1 MALARWK
8 NCVEQSLKRN
18 TEQVEW
24 RRASQV
30 WRESETSPEVTMTA
44 FRQGDAEDMLHNY
57 GARLSQRIG
66 SLFLAIVILILVYA
80 SVAYVPAGHVGVLTL
95 FGRVTDDVLQ
105 EGTHFVNP
113 FKINNT
119 MSIRTQELKE
129 TASVPS
135 DEGLVMTLDTSLLFR
150 LSPEKAAE
158 VFRTIGPNYVQVVV
172 EPNLRSTIRAVTSQ
186 HSANALYTG
195 AREEVAQQINK
206 ELVQQ
211 LGARGVEVQS
221 VLLRDIQLPQ
231 MLKGSIEAKQQAEQD
246 SLRMAFILQ
255 KEKQEADRKRI
266 EAQGIRDFQTTVA
279 QGISQ
284 QLLEWKGIEAT
295 ERLSASTNT
304 KIVIIG
310 NTKNGLPLVLEPK

>member
-1 MALARWK
+1 
-8 NCVEQSLKRN
+8 LKCN
-18 TEQVEW
+18 TGQVEW

-66 SLFLAIVILILVYA
+66 YLLLAIVILILVYA

-95 FGRVTDDVLQ
+95 FGRVTGDVLQ

>member
-1 MALARWK
+1 MDT
-8 NCVEQSLKRN
+8 SL
-18 TEQVEW
+18 
-24 RRASQV
+24 
-30 WRESETSPEVTMTA
+30 EVTMSA
-44 FRQGDAEDMLHNY
+44 FRSDDAENLLRGY
-57 GARLSQRIG
+57 GSRLGNSLARKAGFVL
-66 SLFLAIVILILVYA
+66 LAILILILVWS

-95 FGRVTDDVLQ
+95 FGRVTGDVLQ

-119 MSIRTQELKE
+119 MSVRTQELKE

-158 VFRTIGPNYVQVVV
+158 VFRTIGPNYVAVVV

-206 ELVQQ
+206 ELVEQ

-295 ERLSASTNT
+295 ERLAASTNA
-304 KIVIIG
+304 KVVIIG
-310 NTKNGLPLVLEPK
+310 NSKNGLPLVLEPK

>member
-1 MALARWK
+1 
-8 NCVEQSLKRN
+8 
-18 TEQVEW
+18 
-24 RRASQV
+24 
-30 WRESETSPEVTMTA
+30 
-44 FRQGDAEDMLHNY
+44 MLHRY
-57 GARLSQRIG
+57 GSGLPQKLG
-66 SLFLAIVILILVYA
+66 FLLLAILIVILVWA

-95 FGRVTDDVLQ
+95 FGRVTGDVLQ

-119 MSIRTQELKE
+119 MSVRTQELKE

-158 VFRTIGPNYVQVVV
+158 VFRTIGPNYVAVVV

-195 AREEVAQQINK
+195 AREEVAQQITK
-206 ELVQQ
+206 ELVGQ

-295 ERLSASTNT
+295 ERLAASTNA
-304 KIVIIG
+304 KVVIIG
-310 NTKNGLPLVLEPK
+310 NPKNGLPLVLEPK

>member
-1 MALARWK
+1 
-8 NCVEQSLKRN
+8 
-18 TEQVEW
+18 
-24 RRASQV
+24 
-30 WRESETSPEVTMTA
+30 MTA

-66 SLFLAIVILILVYA
+66 SLLLAIVILILVYA

-95 FGRVTDDVLQ
+95 FGRVTGDVLQ

>member
-1 MALARWK
+1 MAARQLGLAR
-8 NCVEQSLKRN
+8 
-18 TEQVEW
+18 
-24 RRASQV
+24 
-30 WRESETSPEVTMTA
+30 SETSPEVTMTA

-95 FGRVTDDVLQ
+95 FGRVTGDVLQ

>member
-1 MALARWK
+1 MSAFRSEDAENLLHGYGSKLGNSLAR
-8 NCVEQSLKRN
+8 
-18 TEQVEW
+18 
-24 RRASQV
+24 RAG
-30 WRESETSPEVTMTA
+30 
-44 FRQGDAEDMLHNY
+44 F
-57 GARLSQRIG
+57 
-66 SLFLAIVILILVYA
+66 FLVAILILILVWS

-95 FGRVTDDVLQ
+95 FGRVTGDVLQ

-119 MSIRTQELKE
+119 MSVRTQELKE

-158 VFRTIGPNYVQVVV
+158 VFRTIGPNYVMVVV

-195 AREEVAQQINK
+195 AREEVAQQINS

-295 ERLSASTNT
+295 ERLAGSTNA
-304 KIVIIG
+304 KVVIIG
-310 NTKNGLPLVLEPK
+310 NSKNGLPLVLEPK

>member
-1 MALARWK
+1 
-8 NCVEQSLKRN
+8 
-18 TEQVEW
+18 
-24 RRASQV
+24 
-30 WRESETSPEVTMTA
+30 MTA
-44 FRQGDAEDMLHNY
+44 FRQGDAEDMIRNY
-57 GARLSQRIG
+57 GSKLGSSLPQRAGI
-66 SLFLAIVILILVYA
+66 LVLVILALILIWA
-80 SVAYVPAGHVGVLTL
+80 SVAYVPSGHVGVLTL
-95 FGRVTDDVLQ
+95 FGRVTGDILP

-113 FKINNT
+113 FKVNNT
-119 MSIRTQELKE
+119 MSIRVQELKE
-129 TASVPS
+129 TATVPS

-150 LSPEKAAE
+150 LSPEKAAD
-158 VFRTIGPNYVQVVV
+158 VFQKIGPNYVMVVV
-172 EPNLRSTIRAVTSQ
+172 EPNLRSTIRAVTAQ

-206 ELVQQ
+206 ELVEQ
-211 LGARGVEVQS
+211 LGARGIEVQN

-295 ERLSASTNT
+295 ERLASSTNA
-304 KIVIIG
+304 KVVIIG
-310 NTKNGLPLVLEPK
+310 NSKNGLPLVLEPK

>member
-1 MALARWK
+1 
-8 NCVEQSLKRN
+8 
-18 TEQVEW
+18 
-24 RRASQV
+24 
-30 WRESETSPEVTMTA
+30 MTA

-66 SLFLAIVILILVYA
+66 YLLLAIVILILVYA

-95 FGRVTDDVLQ
+95 FGRVTGDVLQ

>member
-1 MALARWK
+1 
-8 NCVEQSLKRN
+8 
-18 TEQVEW
+18 
-24 RRASQV
+24 
-30 WRESETSPEVTMTA
+30 MTA
-44 FRQGDAEDMLHNY
+44 FQQGRGDDELHAY
-57 GARLSQRIG
+57 AARVRSFLPRGLG
-66 SLFLAIVILILVYA
+66 SVAILALVLIFVYA

-95 FGRVTDDVLQ
+95 FGRVTGDVLP

-113 FKINNT
+113 FKANNT

-158 VFRTIGPNYVQVVV
+158 VFQKIGPNFVEVVV
-172 EPNLRSTIRAVTSQ
+172 EPTLRSSIRSVTAS

-195 AREEVAQQINK
+195 GREQVAEQIYK
-206 ELVQQ
+206 ELSSQ
-211 LGARGVEVQS
+211 LGSKGIEVQNI
-221 VLLRDIQLPQ
+221 LLRDIQLPQ
-231 MLKGSIEAKQQAEQD
+231 MLKSSIEAKQQAEQD
-246 SLRMAFILQ
+246 ALRMAFVLQ

-266 EAQGIRDFQTTVA
+266 EAQGIRDFQQTVS

-295 ERLSASTNT
+295 ERLATSANS
-304 KIVIIG
+304 KVVLIG
-310 NTKNGLPLVLEPK
+310 NTKNGLPLILEPK

>member
-1 MALARWK
+1 M
-8 NCVEQSLKRN
+8 S
-18 TEQVEW
+18 
-24 RRASQV
+24 
-30 WRESETSPEVTMTA
+30 A
-44 FRQGDAEDMLHNY
+44 FRSEDAENLLHGY
-57 GARLSQRIG
+57 GSRLGGSLPQRIG
-66 SLFLAIVILILVYA
+66 FVLLAILILILVWS

-95 FGRVTDDVLQ
+95 FGRVTGDVLQ

-113 FKINNT
+113 FKVNNT

-158 VFRTIGPNYVQVVV
+158 VFRTIGPNYVEVVV

-195 AREEVAQQINK
+195 AREEVAQQITK
-206 ELVQQ
+206 ELVGQ

-295 ERLSASTNT
+295 ERLAASNNA
-304 KIVIIG
+304 KVVIIG
-310 NTKNGLPLVLEPK
+310 NPKNGLPLVLEPK

>member
-1 MALARWK
+1 
-8 NCVEQSLKRN
+8 
-18 TEQVEW
+18 
-24 RRASQV
+24 
-30 WRESETSPEVTMTA
+30 MTA

-66 SLFLAIVILILVYA
+66 YLLLAIVILILVYA

-95 FGRVTDDVLQ
+95 FGRVTGDVLQ

-195 AREEVAQQINK
+195 AREEVAEQINK

>member
-1 MALARWK
+1 MSAFRSEDAENLLHGYGSKLGNSVA
-8 NCVEQSLKRN
+8 
-18 TEQVEW
+18 
-24 RRASQV
+24 RRAG
-30 WRESETSPEVTMTA
+30 
-44 FRQGDAEDMLHNY
+44 F
-57 GARLSQRIG
+57 
-66 SLFLAIVILILVYA
+66 FLVAILILILVWS

-95 FGRVTDDVLQ
+95 FGRVTGDVLQ

-119 MSIRTQELKE
+119 MSVRTQELKE

-158 VFRTIGPNYVQVVV
+158 VFRTIGPNYVMVVV

-195 AREEVAQQINK
+195 AREEVAQQINS

-295 ERLSASTNT
+295 ERLAGSTNA
-304 KIVIIG
+304 KVVIIG
-310 NTKNGLPLVLEPK
+310 NSKNGLPLVLEPK

>member
-1 MALARWK
+1 MSAFRSEDAENLLHGYGSKLGNSLAR
-8 NCVEQSLKRN
+8 
-18 TEQVEW
+18 
-24 RRASQV
+24 RAV
-30 WRESETSPEVTMTA
+30 
-44 FRQGDAEDMLHNY
+44 F
-57 GARLSQRIG
+57 
-66 SLFLAIVILILVYA
+66 FLVAILILILVWS

-95 FGRVTDDVLQ
+95 FGRVTGDVLQ

-119 MSIRTQELKE
+119 MSVRTQELKE

-158 VFRTIGPNYVQVVV
+158 VFRTIGPNYVMVVV

-195 AREEVAQQINK
+195 AREEVAQQINS

-295 ERLSASTNT
+295 ERLAGSTNA
-304 KIVIIG
+304 KVVIIG
-310 NTKNGLPLVLEPK
+310 NSKNGLPLVLEPK

>member
-1 MALARWK
+1 
-8 NCVEQSLKRN
+8 
-18 TEQVEW
+18 
-24 RRASQV
+24 
-30 WRESETSPEVTMTA
+30 MTA

-66 SLFLAIVILILVYA
+66 SLLLAIVILILVYA

-95 FGRVTDDVLQ
+95 FGRVTGDVLQ

-195 AREEVAQQINK
+195 AREEVAQQVNK

>member
-1 MALARWK
+1 
-8 NCVEQSLKRN
+8 
-18 TEQVEW
+18 
-24 RRASQV
+24 
-30 WRESETSPEVTMTA
+30 MTA
-44 FRQGDAEDMLHNY
+44 FRPGDAEDMLHNY
-57 GARLSQRIG
+57 GSKLG
-66 SLFLAIVILILVYA
+66 NSLPQKAGIFVLLIVVLLLIWA
-80 SVAYVPAGHVGVLTL
+80 SVAYVPSGHVGVLTL
-95 FGRVTDDVLQ
+95 FGRVTGDVLP

-113 FKINNT
+113 FKVNNT

-150 LSPEKAAE
+150 LNPERAAD
-158 VFRTIGPNYVQVVV
+158 VFQKIGPNFVEVVV

-195 AREEVAQQINK
+195 AREEVAQQILK
-206 ELVQQ
+206 ELVEQ
-211 LGARGVEVQS
+211 LGSRGVEVQN

-295 ERLSASTNT
+295 ERLAASTNA
-304 KIVIIG
+304 KVVIIG
-310 NTKNGLPLVLEPK
+310 NPKNGLPLVLEPK

>member
-1 MALARWK
+1 
-8 NCVEQSLKRN
+8 
-18 TEQVEW
+18 
-24 RRASQV
+24 
-30 WRESETSPEVTMTA
+30 
-44 FRQGDAEDMLHNY
+44 
-57 GARLSQRIG
+57 
-66 SLFLAIVILILVYA
+66 
-80 SVAYVPAGHVGVLTL
+80 VLTL
-95 FGRVTDDVLQ
+95 FGRVTGDVLQ

-113 FKINNT
+113 FKVNNT

-129 TASVPS
+129 TASAPS

-158 VFRTIGPNYVQVVV
+158 VFRTIGPNYVEVVV

-195 AREEVAQQINK
+195 AREEVAQQITK
-206 ELVQQ
+206 ELVGQ

-295 ERLSASTNT
+295 ERLAASTNA
-304 KIVIIG
+304 KVVIIG
-310 NTKNGLPLVLEPK
+310 NPKNGLPLVLEPK

>member
-1 MALARWK
+1 MAARQLGLAR
-8 NCVEQSLKRN
+8 
-18 TEQVEW
+18 
-24 RRASQV
+24 
-30 WRESETSPEVTMTA
+30 SETSPEVTMTA

-95 FGRVTDDVLQ
+95 FGRVTGDVLQ

-295 ERLSASTNT
+295 ERLSASTSRN
-304 KIVIIG
+304 K
-310 NTKNGLPLVLEPK
+310 LRADACFSQ

>member
-1 MALARWK
+1 
-8 NCVEQSLKRN
+8 
-18 TEQVEW
+18 
-24 RRASQV
+24 
-30 WRESETSPEVTMTA
+30 MTA

-66 SLFLAIVILILVYA
+66 SLLLAIVILILVYA

-95 FGRVTDDVLQ
+95 FGRVTGDVLQ

-119 MSIRTQELKE
+119 MSVRTQELKE

-158 VFRTIGPNYVQVVV
+158 VFRTIGPNYVAVVV

-295 ERLSASTNT
+295 ERLAASTNA
-304 KIVIIG
+304 KVVIIG
-310 NTKNGLPLVLEPK
+310 NPKNGLPLVLEPK